1 MAAESASATCMPA
14 ESAGAYSSG
23 QTKRQE
29 TGEKTFPAIYK
40 PSECDEC
47 VVIDFSECDDK
58 IRAAAQAAVRK
69 KLSPK
74 LAIVNYGLGFVRQD
88 VCNVT

>member
-1 MAAESASATCMPA
+1 MPTESASTTCMTTA
-14 ESAGAYSSG
+14 SASVSSSG

-29 TGEKTFPAIYK
+29 TGQKTFPAIYK

-88 VCNVT
+88 LCNVT